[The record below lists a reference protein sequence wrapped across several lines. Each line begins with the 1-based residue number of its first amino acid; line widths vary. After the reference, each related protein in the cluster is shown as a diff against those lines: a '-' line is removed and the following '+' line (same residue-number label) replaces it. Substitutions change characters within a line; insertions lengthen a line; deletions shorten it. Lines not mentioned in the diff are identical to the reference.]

1 MGNMYQKRKGRSW
14 DLRKQSI
21 ELWPQWITILQ
32 KFNCELNIEKPLIQ
46 LTTNEEKFKKLEKF
60 IYENNDT
67 NLRSLERD
75 SIFIKNINKAFQT
88 KNLKGMISLKD
99 GRINAISLLKTLD
112 KYLKHKKIN
121 FLEEEII
128 NSYESKFQKD
138 TEEGTKNIKFYRLKR
153 TPLEI
158 VNRLFFFFFIGSFL
172 FSLSLTYSESKLWF
186 VLYVIS
192 AFSCVF
198 YTPNRKALKELI
210 AAWPNIEDLI
220 KGRSLWRKGK

>member
-1 MGNMYQKRKGRSW
+1 MQNKKDKR
-14 DLRKQSI
+14 DPIDNL
-21 ELWPQWITILQ
+21 EY
-32 KFNCELNIEKPLIQ
+32 EK
-46 LTTNEEKFKKLEKF
+46 
-60 IYENNDT
+60 
-67 NLRSLERD
+67 
-75 SIFIKNINKAFQT
+75 
-88 KNLKGMISLKD
+88 
-99 GRINAISLLKTLD
+99 
-112 KYLKHKKIN
+112 

-138 TEEGTKNIKFYRLKR
+138 TELDNKKIKFYRLKR

-172 FSLSLTYSESKLWF
+172 FSLFLAYSESKLWF
-186 VLYVIS
+186 ILYVIS
-192 AFSCVF
+192 ALSCVF